1 MAIFPRPND
10 PIIRELREI
19 RKRHAVL
26 EEADPEAWA
35 KRLREAGALT
45 RDVNMLPLPN
55 FDDPLFDEVRR
66 GTGTQSKSKPKPRPS
81 KQAKRGKVSKR
92 AALKRSSR

>member
-1 MAIFPRPND
+1 MDIFPDPND

-45 RDVNMLPLPN
+45 KGKLVSFVKGSPN
-55 FDDPLFDEVRR
+55 CVPDDYRYADLCGPAPSRTDLIWEEPIE
-66 GTGTQSKSKPKPRPS
+66 SKEDM
-81 KQAKRGKVSKR
+81 
-92 AALKRSSR
+92 